1 MRPNPQFSADLVAFT
16 EETFNGKLYLLR
28 SQNKK
33 LNWAKQKSQA
43 ENIYKTMIDYVTD
56 LFGRD
61 ICSLLEVFK
70 VFSKQSG
77 HFLLL
82 H

>member
-33 LNWAKQKSQA
+33 LNWAKQKS
-43 ENIYKTMIDYVTD
+43 
-56 LFGRD
+56 
-61 ICSLLEVFK
+61 
-70 VFSKQSG
+70 
-77 HFLLL
+77 
-82 H
+82 